1 MNKNGE
7 WVYLN
12 KESVL
17 FSSSQFLEMPQR
29 ENSNLIGG
37 KSMVGE
43 YFKWKTRG
51 ADTIKVEFLRVPKS
65 S

>member
-17 FSSSQFLEMPQR
+17 FSSSQFLEMPR
-29 ENSNLIGG
+29 EKNSNLIGG
-37 KSMVGE
+37 KSMAGE

-51 ADTIKVEFLRVPKS
+51 YNISGVLESGSGGVS
-65 S
+65 